1 MIRRLVLL
9 AMLSPLLVALP
20 QVSPLAKTE
29 WFVDDWDE
37 GDENMPDR
45 SKWADYY
52 AKNAHVRL
60 GPERRLRNGISWR
73 LLVDNVTGIG
83 MPRITWMPD
92 VHRLRTANR
101 LLDTVHGGAMLFA
114 VEREQYLRRLN
125 ESALRAGDPVIEAKY
140 AIVQEAAVLTYASVN
155 FVSLIDLEYMVAGG
169 NELPRII
176 RGLTFDLRRERI
188 FKVEACPGKVGDY
201 ADRHRLFRFGDL
213 LDFCYPGS
221 EHLFVSLVQKASD
234 RAVAAS
240 ANSTDA
246 FVQQCRRGRV
256 VPDITEYVLYLTFD
270 GLAVQITSY
279 GPNSDKGCA
288 LMFNALNPVIIPYR
302 DLEHFM
308 KSGPLRD
315 ELLR

>member
-1 MIRRLVLL
+1 M
-9 AMLSPLLVALP
+9 
-20 QVSPLAKTE
+20 
-29 WFVDDWDE
+29 
-37 GDENMPDR
+37 
-45 SKWADYY
+45 
-52 AKNAHVRL
+52 
-60 GPERRLRNGISWR
+60 
-73 LLVDNVTGIG
+73 
-83 MPRITWMPD
+83 
-92 VHRLRTANR
+92 
-101 LLDTVHGGAMLFA
+101 
-114 VEREQYLRRLN
+114 
-125 ESALRAGDPVIEAKY
+125 
-140 AIVQEAAVLTYASVN
+140 
-155 FVSLIDLEYMVAGG
+155 
-169 NELPRII
+169 
-176 RGLTFDLRRERI
+176 
-188 FKVEACPGKVGDY
+188 
-201 ADRHRLFRFGDL
+201 
-213 LDFCYPGS
+213 
-221 EHLFVSLVQKASD
+221 QKASD